1 MNSENSSTGGA
12 EELAA
17 EQSGKTPDDLIA
29 AQERL
34 EQRLV
39 RPEGEALRTPVA
51 AETHTPAYEMHRYY
65 ARRSHS
71 VFRRLLQH
79 YSRPGQMVLDPF
91 CGGGVTVVEGLRLR
105 RRVVGVDYN
114 PMATLVTRMSVTPAP
129 VSEFNAVFA
138 QLAARVGDVIMGMCR
153 TDCPECGSLKAF
165 AEWYEWSTRVRCPH
179 CSKAVTLAEAT
190 KPRGSSEY
198 ECPHCRTGFVRTGLT
213 RLQEIMTRVKWKCP
227 ECKRVGQKR
236 PDKKDLRLAR
246 SFDKE
251 FAAIVAREGLWYP
264 TDEFPDCDRRRDDG
278 LDEKGIKLFSDFYT
292 RRNLIALSRLFQAI
306 HEVVPPDSAE
316 LWFLTFTSAL
326 WRCTRNAYVKTDQ
339 RLVNH
344 GHTYWVPDVYGEI
357 NVWDYFVK
365 RRVAKVRKGLQYADA
380 EINGFATPA
389 ESFAELAEGTAC
401 LLLLCRSSDDLP
413 MPSGSVDVV
422 ITDPPFGSNVQYSE
436 LSNLWWIWRGQGL
449 IENTKEAVETRNTGF
464 PSAKDSRHYEEM
476 LYRVFRECHRVLKP
490 DGWMVLTF
498 HNREIG
504 VWMTLHRAAN
514 RAGFQL
520 PTAEE
525 DLTRGMLY
533 QPPISVYT
541 TTLHQQATGAMLGD
555 FVLSFKRRDKPVLVG
570 DELEGL
576 DREEQG
582 LLRERV
588 QHLIEF
594 HGGADLNTLMT
605 GLLPFLQERGL
616 LHRLARF
623 DFEAFL
629 AEHFSKRQGKW
640 YTTEMAE
647 GLQQRGRPMSELI
660 PAEMLVQQIVLSLL
674 HEKKIVTLDEIL
686 TAVYQMLVNSQ
697 RPNAEAV
704 HNVLARLCV
713 EAPLPGHG
721 NRKGFALNTGE
732 QSRGKVKT
740 KAVAVQPSLYGGDDV
755 VLGSLTHNELI
766 ARLLQRAHHLR
777 YSCHVGETEQGKSRD
792 LAEAS
797 IPMASNVELGLPLRA
812 FNIIKEID
820 LLILKDRAIQAAF
833 EVATTIGTANKA
845 VNDRY
850 RNLFAALNPGF
861 QLRCYLVVKD
871 QDYGRASQI
880 LYTPA
885 NVQDGV
891 STRVHI
897 VKTSSLTPRHIDE
910 LIDPARGL

>member
-79 YSRPGQMVLDPF
+79 YSRPGQIVLDPF
-91 CGGGVTVVEGLRLR
+91 CGGGVTVVEALRLR

-114 PMATLVTRMSVTPAP
+114 PMAVMVTRQSVTPAP
-129 VSEFNAVFA
+129 VTEFDSVFA
-138 QLAARVGDVIMGMCR
+138 RLSGLVKDSIMSMYL
-153 TDCPECGSLKAF
+153 TQCPKCESKRAF
-165 AEWYEWSTRVRCPH
+165 AEWYEWSERVRCPH
-179 CSKAVTLAEAT
+179 CRKRVLLAEAV
-190 KPRGSSEY
+190 KPRGTAY
-198 ECPHCRTGFVRTGLT
+198 TCPHCRKDFKSNDAKLLDRRMT
-213 RLQEIMTRVKWKCP
+213 RLKWRCP
-227 ECKRVGQKR
+227 DCKGFGQKK
-236 PDKKDLRLAR
+236 PLLADLRLSK
-246 SFDKE
+246 SFDNDLTQIADDE
-251 FAAIVAREGLWYP
+251 DLWYP
-264 TDEFPDCDRRRDDG
+264 TDQFPDGDLWRDHDLIG
-278 LDEKGIKLFSDFYT
+278 KGIETFADFFT
-292 RRNLIALSRLFQAI
+292 RRNLIALARLFKGIRNVSPEDQQ
-306 HEVVPPDSAE
+306 D
-316 LWFLTFTSAL
+316 LWFLTLTSAL
-326 WRCTRNAYVKTDQ
+326 WRCSRTAYVKSDQ

-344 GHTYWVPDVYGEI
+344 GHHYWIPDVTGEI

-365 RRVAKVRKGLQYADA
+365 RRVDAVRRGLEYSAVEMA
-380 EINGFATPA
+380 GFSRSGSCFDDLGDNATY
-389 ESFAELAEGTAC
+389 
-401 LLLLCRSSDDLP
+401 LLLNQSADELP
-413 MPSGSVDVV
+413 IPDGSVDAV
-422 ITDPPFGSNVQYSE
+422 ITDPPFGGNVQYAE
-436 LSNLWWIWRGQGL
+436 LSDMWWVWRGQGL
-449 IENTKEAVETRNTGF
+449 IDNSKEAIQTRHTGF
-464 PSAKDSRHYEEM
+464 PTAKSPAHYEEM

-520 PTAEE
+520 PTADE

-588 QHLIEF
+588 QYLIEF
-594 HGGADLNTLMT
+594 HGGADLSTLMT

-704 HNVLARLCV
+704 HNVLTRLCV